1 MACIDCNDVDI
12 NTGADGYNGWSPIL
26 ALVEGTCDGDAV
38 TVHQLV
44 SWQDGSGTRPI
55 YSGNIMTDAWLLTH
69 PIYLGSTGF
78 VTDICDATNLI
89 GGSGGAGTPGGTGPE
104 GPEGPA
110 GCSPIAELNFEFTNG
125 VETLSPPVD
134 VVVTVDNTEPC
145 NPIYDVSIDARDLFT
160 NHDLITA
167 LVETT
172 TFTDYINDLLGTSVG
187 GVNGINN
194 SPTIANTGTTAD
206 VFYSDAVN
214 GGPGLGVLSFIPFT
228 QNFFKWNILGNRMTL
243 DFLLNIQAG
252 SDSAQDYLLELRIP
266 ASKTVYN
273 SGIEVYPESN
283 AVAVTIGATS
293 KTGTDNTLCADQ
305 VLEGTPV
312 ITTYEALIGNNYLLL
327 GVTPNMY
334 LGSGTFPSN
343 GLAGFNFRAGSAG
356 YSYRIQ
362 GQLTFTINI

>member
-55 YSGNIMTDAWLLTH
+55 YSGNIMTDAWLLSY

-78 VTDICDATNLI
+78 VTDICEATNLT

-125 VETLSPPVD
+125 GETLSPPVD
-134 VVVTVDNTEPC
+134 VVVTVDNTVPC

-160 NHDLITA
+160 HHDLITA

-172 TFTDYINDLLGTSVG
+172 TFIDYINDLLGTSVG
-187 GVNGINN
+187 GVNGINS
-194 SPTIANTGTTAD
+194 SPTIAKTGTTAD
-206 VFYSDAVN
+206 VFYSDSLS
-214 GGPGLGVLSFIPFT
+214 GLPGAGVLSFVPST
-228 QNFFKWNILGNRMTL
+228 QNFIKHNILGNRMTI
-243 DFLLNIQAG
+243 DFLLNIQ
-252 SDSAQDYLLELRIP
+252 SSASSNEDYLLELRIP

-283 AVAVTIGATS
+283 SVAVTIIVPSVAGPS
-293 KTGTDNTLCADQ
+293 DEMLHYSESLQ
-305 VLEGTPV
+305 GTPV
-312 ITTYEALIGNNYLLL
+312 ITTYQAIQGSNYLLL
-327 GVTPNMY
+327 GITPNVD
-334 LGSGTFPSN
+334 LSVSRPSN
-343 GLAGFNFRAGSAG
+343 QLVGFNFRNKG